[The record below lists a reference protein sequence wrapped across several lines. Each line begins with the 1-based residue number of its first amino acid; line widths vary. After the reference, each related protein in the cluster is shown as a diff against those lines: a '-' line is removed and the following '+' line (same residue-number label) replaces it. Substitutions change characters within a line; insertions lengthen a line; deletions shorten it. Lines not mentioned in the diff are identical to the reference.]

1 MLNQKRKMGEGV
13 KCTFCKML
21 RPYLINKV
29 NAVISG
35 SSKQNFYL
43 FFLWISTLWG
53 DEYCCSHIVLSV
65 NEMWVLFV
73 RVLW

>member
-1 MLNQKRKMGEGV
+1 MYI
-13 KCTFCKML
+13 CKML
-21 RPYLINKV
+21 RHSLINKL